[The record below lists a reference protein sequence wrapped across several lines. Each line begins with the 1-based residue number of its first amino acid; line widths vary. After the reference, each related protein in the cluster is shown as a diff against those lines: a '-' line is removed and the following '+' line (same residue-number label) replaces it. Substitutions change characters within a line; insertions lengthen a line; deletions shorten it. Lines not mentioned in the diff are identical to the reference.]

1 MFYVGDIVII
11 YGLLD
16 FNETLTKGSTPYE
29 DATVVLF
36 LSVFCSYYHTN
47 LSYRD
52 EVSNKEDNFL

>member
-36 LSVFCSYYHTN
+36 LSVFCSYYHKN
-47 LSYRD
+47 PSYRD
-52 EVSNKEDNFL
+52 EVSNKEDHFL